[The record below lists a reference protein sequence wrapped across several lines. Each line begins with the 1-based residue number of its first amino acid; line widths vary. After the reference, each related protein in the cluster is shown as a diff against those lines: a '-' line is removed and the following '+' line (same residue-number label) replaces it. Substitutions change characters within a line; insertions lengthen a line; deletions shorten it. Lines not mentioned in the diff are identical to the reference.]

1 VKFIENPSVAQ
12 LTTAAYERWL
22 EVNGPT
28 EIENE
33 PDFEELRS
41 RLPLLSD
48 EEVESSL
55 RALLATAN

>member
-12 LTTAAYERWL
+12 LTTAVYERWQ
-22 EVNGPT
+22 ESNGP
-28 EIENE
+28 IESK
-33 PDFEELRS
+33 PDLEELRS

-55 RALLATAN
+55 QALLATVN